1 MKIADK
7 TKEEMLKELNRL
19 KDQMVSMN
27 KVREKYEQ
35 TLETLRKK
43 EEKYEFI
50 VNAHNEYL
58 SLINREYKYEAVND
72 AYCMGVKKNREDII
86 GKTVDLIWGRQ
97 IFENNIKPHL
107 DNCFNGEIV
116 KFETHFKV
124 GDNKELYYSVNYYPY
139 KNNEGE
145 VIHAVAVTRDIT
157 DKKIAELELIESE
170 KRLRELNKRKDE
182 YLDIINTDLIRAE
195 NYILSLL
202 PPPMNNDLIKTNWV
216 IKPCS
221 RLGGDAFGYQW
232 LDDNNFAFY
241 ILDVSGHG
249 VGAAL
254 HSISALTMLRFRTLL
269 HTDFYQPDRVLC
281 SLNRTFNMERHNDLY
296 FTMWYC
302 VFNLQTRTLSYAGA
316 GHPPLILIDRN
327 NRASL
332 VESKNFVIGYSPDL
346 TYKSGKINLEI
357 GSRVYMY
364 SDGAY
369 EVRKPDGKM
378 MTIEELSDY
387 LQQSGTND
395 GSELTKFYN
404 YLVKLTGDKL
414 EDDFLMLRVNIN

>member
-1 MKIADK
+1 MKISDRS
-7 TKEEMLKELNRL
+7 KEEMLKELNRL
-19 KDQMVSMN
+19 KEQMASMS
-27 KVREKYEQ
+27 KIREKYEQ
-35 TLETLRKK
+35 TLETLRKN

-50 VNAHNEYL
+50 VNAHNEFM
-58 SLINREYKYEAVND
+58 SLINKSYKYEAVND
-72 AYCMGVKKNREDII
+72 AYCLAIKKNREEVID
-86 GKTVDLIWGRQ
+86 KTVDSIWGIE
-97 IFENNIKPHL
+97 IFANNIKPHL
-107 DNCFNGEIV
+107 DNCFKGEIV

-139 KNNEGE
+139 RNIKGE
-145 VIHAVAVTRDIT
+145 VTHAVAVTRDIT

-182 YLDIINTDLIRAE
+182 YLNIINTDLIRAE

-202 PPPMNNDLIKTNWV
+202 PKPLNSDIIKTNWE

-232 LDDNNFAFY
+232 LDNNNFAFY

-269 HTDFYQPDRVLC
+269 NTDFYQPDSVLY
-281 SLNRTFNMERHNDLY
+281 SLNQTFNMEQHNDLY

-302 VFNLQTRTLSYAGA
+302 VLNLPTKTLSYAGA
-316 GHPPLILIDRN
+316 GHPPLILIDKKN
-327 NRASL
+327 NASL

-346 TYKSGKINLEI
+346 TYKSGKISIDN
-357 GSRVYMY
+357 GSRLYMY

-378 MTIEELSDY
+378 MCIDELSDY
-387 LQQSGTND
+387 LQESGKVD
-395 GSELTKFYN
+395 GSELKKLYN

-414 EDDFLMLRVNIN
+414 EDDFLMLKVHIN